1 MFANFIRLTERDKR
15 GYLED
20 MSHMDMEEL
29 ENIEI
34 IQVDTSNIY
43 LGVRN
48 SNFDSFLIK
57 NYKTYD
63 RIYFQVDEVKINK
76 KVDNTN
82 IEMAVFVAVNGL
94 SL

>member
-1 MFANFIRLTERDKR
+1 MFANFIRLTERDIR

-20 MSHMDMEEL
+20 MSYMDMEEL
-29 ENIEI
+29 KTQKAFKLIH
-34 IQVDTSNIY
+34 QTSTLKFVIAT
-43 LGVRN
+43 LIL
-48 SNFDSFLIK
+48 FLF
-57 NYKTYD
+57 KTYKMYY

-76 KVDNTN
+76 EVDSTN